1 MRLKIVDEIQNIF
14 EQSKTW
20 VSLEIEYAKLTL
32 AEKMTMLLSTLIIGF
47 ICLLLGMVVLI
58 MLAFCLVE
66 LFKAILCP
74 ALAYLVVAGII
85 CLLVA
90 TIYVLRRPLL
100 LNSLAKMTTKIFFD
114 KAPSHK

>member
-74 ALAYLVVAGII
+74 ALAYLLWQALYV
-85 CLLVA
+85 CLWRQSTSCGVRCCS
-90 TIYVLRRPLL
+90 TRSPR
-100 LNSLAKMTTKIFFD
+100 
-114 KAPSHK
+114 

>member
-47 ICLLLGMVVLI
+47 LLGMVVLI

-100 LNSLAKMTTKIFFD
+100 LNPLAKMTTKIFFD